1 MHKHGR
7 ASGQFLLFEGKV
19 VSLESVILFRLIQS
33 QNVKFVLEALNCR
46 IGDGGFTLR
55 VDQH

>member
-1 MHKHGR
+1 MHKHGKPSR
-7 ASGQFLLFEGKV
+7 HFLLFEGKV
-19 VSLESVILFRLIQS
+19 VSVESVILFRLIQS

-46 IGDGGFTLR
+46 IGDEGLTLR